1 MTTKPTDCP
10 KMDTTIKKA
19 CKDLRVALT
28 KQTKKIRAVSLL
40 LFVVDRGLAT
50 TLAIARYA

>member
-1 MTTKPTDCP
+1 MTTKSTDYP

-19 CKDLRVALT
+19 CKDLRAALT

-50 TLAIARYA
+50 TLAHARSA